1 MLNRDV
7 LASLT
12 TLLGRSRVLTSLP
25 QRERYSA
32 DALSPSRAYRS
43 AQLLN
48 STADVVVRPKNTQQ
62 VAEIVKLA
70 VQHRIPI
77 IPYGGGTGVMGGVV
91 PLKGGIAIDLQGLNK
106 VLNID
111 PISLTATVESGVIL
125 ADLAHVLEGQGLLLA
140 HDPWSL
146 PIATVGGAISTNGVG
161 YRAAAYGP
169 MGDHVLG
176 LEVVLPDGE
185 LLTTR
190 AVPKYSTGPNLNQL
204 FIGSEGAFG
213 IITKATIKILRQP
226 EERIFSTFRF
236 QKFDQGFQAITELLA
251 IGLVPSVLDLT
262 EDFEGVHLYL
272 IFEGYKEGVDAQRR
286 RSKLVCEAAGGIDN
300 GPTEATIYWDTRYR
314 IAEGYRDEVA
324 SLTRRQRWKRHS
336 RSFDY
341 LHVAL
346 PLDKVPSYRKKCD
359 AIFKKYDIRCSEYG
373 IWARPE
379 LFSMLLLPG
388 DVTKEEDMP
397 KAVDMVLTLAQDM
410 GGVMEYCHGV
420 GIKLAHLLAREM
432 DVSLDVL
439 GNMKCSL
446 DPHNIMNPGKLGL
459 DKA

>member
-1 MLNRDV
+1 MLNPHI
-7 LASLT
+7 LQSLT

-25 QRERYSA
+25 QRERFSA
-32 DALSPSRAYRS
+32 DALSPSRAYHS
-43 AQLLN
+43 SSILD
-48 STADVVVRPKNTQQ
+48 STADVVVRPKNAYQ
-62 VAEIVKLA
+62 VSEIVKLA
-70 VQHRIPI
+70 AQHRIPI

-106 VLNID
+106 IFNID
-111 PISLTATVESGVIL
+111 PTSLTATVESGVVL
-125 ADLAHVLEGQGLLLA
+125 ADLARALEDQGLLLA

-161 YRAAAYGP
+161 YRAAAHGP
-169 MGDHVLG
+169 MGNHVLG
-176 LEVVLPDGE
+176 LEVVLPSGE
-185 LLTTR
+185 VLTTR
-190 AVPKYSTGPNLNQL
+190 PLPKYSVGPNLNQL

-213 IITKATIKILRQP
+213 IITSATLRVLRQP

-236 QKFDQGFQAITELLA
+236 LKFEQGFQALSELFAL
-251 IGLVPSVLDLT
+251 GLQPAVVDLT

-272 IFEGYKEGVDAQRR
+272 IFEGYKEGVEAGRR
-286 RSKLVCEAAGGIDN
+286 RSKQVCEAAGGIDN

-324 SLTRRQRWKRHS
+324 SLSRRQRWRRHS

-346 PLDKVPSYRKKCD
+346 PLDKVLAYRKKCE
-359 AIFKKYDIRCSEYG
+359 AIYKKYDIRCSEYG
-373 IWARPE
+373 VWARPE

-397 KAVDMVLTLAQDM
+397 KAVDQVLVLAQDM

-420 GIKLAHLLAREM
+420 GVKLAHLLARE
-432 DVSLDVL
+432 L
-439 GNMKCSL
+439 GVGLGVIRDLKRSL
-446 DPHNIMNPGKLGL
+446 DPHDIMNPGKLGL
-459 DKA
+459 